1 LENQTF
7 NYPLYPRAYDG
18 WALTAS
24 IFLDRACPGFL
35 ADTLCANNLARQ
47 VRFATLAAMDMN
59 SPEVLAERLHK
70 AANNQ
75 NLSLGRDPLVE
86 IARALLIL
94 RPCVVLEAVYG
105 SCPNGLLGL
114 LARLDA
120 SPVDRDLYRA
130 VHTIFSNPAHRPRA
144 EILLQTHG
152 PITGTKLSILNRLDP
167 LLVHKGVVD
176 RVYGDGVQI
185 GGLHAFLSLIRT
197 LCDATDE
204 EITRSIDKL
213 APRTKLTTWAVQWLR
228 RQVRLAVQPP
238 IPADDRRFQVLF
250 GEALYECASE
260 FRNCL
265 KGYLANPALGKVLY
279 FRWTGTTPAVLELE
293 THSEGRWVLG
303 DMLGPRNTL
312 IDAETKAHIRAA
324 LTEHDVLYA
333 RGPTM
338 PRPAAAGLSYL
349 LELWGVPREEATTDI
364 QDDMGY
370 VVANLGVLA
379 DQGVLDGHASH

>member
-1 LENQTF
+1 LENQIPD
-7 NYPLYPRAYDG
+7 YSLYPRAYDG
-18 WALTAS
+18 WALTTS
-24 IFLDRACPGFL
+24 ILLDKACPGFL
-35 ADTLCANNLARQ
+35 ANTLCADNLTRQ

-59 SPEVLAERLHK
+59 APEVLADRLHK
-70 AANNQ
+70 AANKPD
-75 NLSLGRDPLVE
+75 LSSERDPLAK
-86 IARALLIL
+86 IARILLVL
-94 RPCVVLEAVYG
+94 RPRAVLQAVYAA
-105 SCPNGLLGL
+105 CPDGFLGL
-114 LARLDA
+114 LRRLNA

-130 VHTIFSNPAHRPRA
+130 AHTIFSDPAHRRRA
-144 EILLQTHG
+144 EILLQTPG
-152 PITGTKLSILNRLDP
+152 PITQTKLSILSRLDP
-167 LLVHKGVVD
+167 MLVHKGVVD

-185 GGLHAFLSLIRT
+185 EGLHAFLSLIRT

-204 EITRSIDKL
+204 EIAQSVDQL
-213 APRTKLTTWAVQWLR
+213 APHAKLTTWAVQWPR
-228 RQVRLAVQPP
+228 RQVRLPVQPP

-250 GEALYECASE
+250 GEPLYECASE

-293 THSEGRWVLG
+293 AHSEGRWVLG

-312 IDAETKAHIRAA
+312 IDAETKAHIRVA
-324 LTEHDVLYA
+324 LTEHGVLYA

-349 LELWGVPREEATTDI
+349 LELWGAPWEEATTDI

-370 VVANLGVLA
+370 VVDNLGVLA
-379 DQGVLDGHASH
+379 DQGVLDGHARH